1 VTVVS
6 TNSLSIPDIAFLP
19 KLEQKTVVGDDRHG
33 NVTGKLILAVEIF
46 DSDQNGTGIIGKQI
60 QAHKWLGRSL
70 TSGVQQRDWH
80 LCDWG
85 HITRS

>member
-1 VTVVS
+1 VS
-6 TNSLSIPDIAFLP
+6 VNSLSIPDIAFLPKLLFP

-33 NVTGKLILAVEIF
+33 NVTSKLILAAEIF

-70 TSGVQQRDWH
+70 TSGVQQQDWH
-80 LCDWG
+80 CVTR
-85 HITRS
+85 IT

>member
-33 NVTGKLILAVEIF
+33 NVRAKLILAAEIF
-46 DSDQNGTGIIGKQI
+46 DSDQNGTGIIGS
-60 QAHKWLGRSL
+60 R
-70 TSGVQQRDWH
+70 
-80 LCDWG
+80 
-85 HITRS
+85 